1 MVCKT
6 THHVEWCAEVLTD
19 GLQSRRVHA
28 IHGELIHRYS
38 LTTTYRRNAKL
49 QNIPCDLY
57 SNQRSFPNTN
67 AGEVKDITSYASW
80 GISDD
85 VTADINQRIRLSYP
99 SAILRSRA
107 ARDTELNSLASWDT
121 ELRSWLAD
129 RITPPNCGPSFSRT
143 NSLNWRDKQTTF
155 ILRVICTCKK

>member
-1 MVCKT
+1 MNVKEKKKSPYGKHHQIYDVFFFFNPFTWTGPASGVAIETIRVRLCNPVVCKT

-67 AGEVKDITSYASW
+67 AGEVKDITSYAS
-80 GISDD
+80 
-85 VTADINQRIRLSYP
+85 
-99 SAILRSRA
+99 
-107 ARDTELNSLASWDT
+107 
-121 ELRSWLAD
+121 
-129 RITPPNCGPSFSRT
+129 
-143 NSLNWRDKQTTF
+143 
-155 ILRVICTCKK
+155 